1 MRGYYSSLSISDPD
15 RSRMNGNEKASVT
28 EHLAGI
34 HTPLRNPRAQTRLI
48 HFDPVES
55 GDSILVSLETWDS
68 ESAPPYNAISYT
80 WGELSDRHA
89 IIINNTRVYV
99 SENCF
104 HALVQAR
111 LRFPSD
117 HVWIDAICI
126 NRLNIKEES
135 AQVALMG
142 KIYANASLVLA
153 CAGPSDAFIRTAI
166 ELYGTAIFQDTPK
179 WGELEQGGVWKFDMH
194 TWSFTW
200 HPECPTDSHL
210 FFPWD
215 DEDENLLTRL
225 LGEWNELSARPY
237 FQQARIV
244 RELSGGKHR
253 TMILCGQDVME
264 WTRVVSLGWRLH
276 RLNLHSA
283 TSQPRSYM
291 DVKLMMLNDQI
302 HSDPM

>member
-179 WGELEQGGVWKFDMH
+179 WGELEQGESGSS
-194 TWSFTW
+194 TCTLGL
-200 HPECPTDSHL
+200 SHGTQNA
-210 FFPWD
+210 PQ
-215 DEDENLLTRL
+215 T
-225 LGEWNELSARPY
+225 
-237 FQQARIV
+237 
-244 RELSGGKHR
+244 
-253 TMILCGQDVME
+253 
-264 WTRVVSLGWRLH
+264 
-276 RLNLHSA
+276 A
-283 TSQPRSYM
+283 TSFSRGTMRTRICSRVFSASGTSYPQGHTFN
-291 DVKLMMLNDQI
+291 KHGLYENFLEASI
-302 HSDPM
+302 AL